1 MKTTFGD
8 CWRIAIGVDTHFLV
22 ALPFARPICKELKD
36 LVQTDCLKS
45 ESSSF
50 FAISKRS
57 TWMDAVIVEDE
68 GKSESLDGSSQIR
81 SMKSAKAWAVLDS
94 CGESLSNKDERERER
109 EREREEKIRKM
120 RS

>member
-36 LVQTDCLKS
+36 LVQTYCLKS

-109 EREREEKIRKM
+109 GENKEDEIM
-120 RS
+120 IDS